1 VRVRAC
7 ERLTDM
13 ELVQRVRQ
21 DDEAAFEE
29 LMRRYED
36 KSYGLALRLTGSPED
51 ALEVAQDAFFKAYK
65 AIDRFQGSSSFSTW
79 LYAITLNTAR
89 NQIRSR
95 NRRGHGVTISMDEDR
110 DDLPR
115 MDPVSRDPSPSEELQ
130 ERALRQEYEK
140 ALDRLSHPFKE
151 TILLRDIEGLSYEEI
166 AVTLG
171 VNPGT
176 VKSRI
181 SRGRDELRKILSAQG
196 LLEVFS

>member
-1 VRVRAC
+1 MRAC

>member
-1 VRVRAC
+1 
-7 ERLTDM
+7 M